1 MTKYFSKDTPL
12 AGLERMMMSVP
23 GFRERGGGMMVLCR
37 FRYHS
42 EDVDCRYCQ
51 EYAQRACQ
59 APVCPYLPERLEAG
73 VVGYPELVEECF
85 RVVDHKSLRKRI
97 HALSKGKTLP
107 FVLETG
113 HRCRLDEWMDVGTA
127 SSCPQKLAAIY
138 LLTSS
143 TGIWRLVHPCV
154 TQSAIDF
161 SSISLRGIEPQEYGL
176 AYRKAGYEVTPHTR
190 KGHYRTYKSG
200 KTVYVKSS
208 IIHKEKYEGI
218 QSAHRLNQGE
228 QESEVAEEQQVPDDG
243 FTMGLSM

>member
-161 SSISLRGIEPQEYGL
+161 SSISLRGIEPQEYPVYRAAKGL
-176 AYRKAGYEVTPHTR
+176 YH
-190 KGHYRTYKSG
+190 G
-200 KTVYVKSS
+200 KLLITAAELADEKQITNEALSDILNAVLIARYGQVVLSLN
-208 IIHKEKYEGI
+208 KETA
-218 QSAHRLNQGE
+218 Q
-228 QESEVAEEQQVPDDG
+228 
-243 FTMGLSM
+243 